1 MKKGKRLAILLAV
14 AVLFGAG
21 AMLLNLNTK
30 QQQAAKDAAT
40 TGDKPVLMT
49 LDKQNA
55 TALCYTRDG
64 ETVDLSMQNGQWV
77 YTPRTAFALDSAK
90 VQTMLSS
97 LATVD
102 AVRSVT
108 DQSDALAD
116 YGLAQPALRITAT
129 AGDGTAQTLL
139 IGDQNVAT
147 GNYYAAMEGKAGV
160 YTISSDVYNAFDQ
173 PLMGL
178 LTAEAYPTVSA
189 EAVTGLTYA
198 DQSGQT
204 ALEYHANGDAS
215 AYSSAFQWFSKGTD
229 GALAPVDSD
238 AVATYLKAATAITY
252 AGTANDTKADL
263 ATYGLDAP
271 KLTLTLHYTEA
282 VPQSQAAAAIEQDP
296 AALLTPAPTA
306 TPAPAAT
313 QPDETAT
320 AAATQAAATATAN
333 AATGDT
339 PTASAAATAAAKST
353 ATGTVTPTATAAPA
367 TATPTA
373 AISGN
378 TGTALAEGAEAV
390 PTASDAP
397 TATPTATPEPS
408 VDVPRILTVWF
419 GGTDADGNVYMTHSK
434 TDRIFTVS
442 AETYA
447 SLAALSADSL
457 KVTHPAY
464 LSVADITGM
473 TATMGDTTK
482 TVTAQSVSET
492 ASDGTPTIKTVYQ
505 VDGQALKTGA
515 FNLLVGSLKTI
526 KAEGYTDQ
534 PVAADAQPAFQ
545 AVFTQS
551 RAGFETLR
559 VAFYP
564 YDASFMQA
572 AVGTDTTMLVNKRD
586 VANLQTYLDR
596 LVAAEP
602 TATPAATQAP
612 AASAAP

>member
-1 MKKGKRLAILLAV
+1 MKKGKRLAILIVV

-21 AMLLNLNTK
+21 SVLLQQNTS

-40 TGDKPVLMT
+40 TADKPVLMT
-49 LDKQNA
+49 LDTQDA
-55 TALCYTRDG
+55 TALRYTRDG

-77 YTPRTAFALDSAK
+77 YTPRTAFALDSDK

-108 DQSDALAD
+108 DNSDALAD

-139 IGDQNVAT
+139 VGDQNVAT
-147 GNYYAAMEGKAGV
+147 GNYYAAMEGKAEV
-160 YTISSDVYNAFDQ
+160 YTISSDVYNAFDL
-173 PLMGL
+173 PLMDL
-178 LTAEAYPTVSA
+178 LIAEAYPSVST

-198 DQSGQT
+198 DQGGQT
-204 ALEYHANGDAS
+204 TLEYHANGDAS
-215 AYSSAFQWFSKGTD
+215 AYSSAFQWFRKGVD

-238 AVATYLKAATAITY
+238 AVDTYLSAATAITY

-296 AALLTPAPTA
+296 AALLTPTPTA
-306 TPAPAAT
+306 TSAPAAT
-313 QPDETAT
+313 QPGETAT
-320 AAATQAAATATAN
+320 AAATQAAATGVATATATP
-333 AATGDT
+333 AATAT
-339 PTASAAATAAAKST
+339 TTAAAKST
-353 ATGTVTPTATAAPA
+353 PTITVAPTATATPA
-367 TATPTA
+367 TVTPTA
-373 AISGN
+373 AISGSASA
-378 TGTALAEGAEAV
+378 ALAEDAAAV
-390 PTASDAP
+390 PAASDVP
-397 TATPTATPEPS
+397 TATPTATPEPT
-408 VDVPRILTVWF
+408 VDVQRALTLWF

-447 SLAALSADSL
+447 SLAALSADGL

-464 LSVADITGM
+464 LSIADITGM

-492 ASDGTPTIKTVYQ
+492 ASDGTPTVKTVYQ
-505 VDGQALKTGA
+505 VDGPALKTGA
-515 FNLLVGSLKTI
+515 LNLLVGSLKAI

-534 PVAADAQPAFQ
+534 PVATDAQPAFQ

-586 VANLQTYLDR
+586 VANLQTYLDG

-602 TATPAATQAP
+602 TATPAA
-612 AASAAP
+612 SAAP